1 MKLINLIPLREVE
14 EELTSPELMA
24 TPYFREFQTAHGYKP
39 MFKFLGVKND
49 ENLFVADVTDF
60 GMLDLF
66 VSDAKLYAKVTD
78 KYAVFGIIYTMT
90 GLSKLEATICLMKQK
105 DGKIETIMFDG
116 KDKKNFDAK
125 TVNFM
130 KIIEK

>member
-1 MKLINLIPLREVE
+1 
-14 EELTSPELMA
+14 
-24 TPYFREFQTAHGYKP
+24 
-39 MFKFLGVKND
+39 
-49 ENLFVADVTDF
+49 
-60 GMLDLF
+60 
-66 VSDAKLYAKVTD
+66 
-78 KYAVFGIIYTMT
+78 
-90 GLSKLEATICLMKQK
+90 MKQK